1 MVLLGAFPVYKFTGS
16 SSKAVIFVGIGLTG
30 PYVFYHIKDEIFGME
45 DYFKWW
51 EKNNP
56 IELWLL
62 KGLGAFLTGIAVTG
76 LLVYNKSKYEFAD
89 FMENDTFELGLITSA
104 IVAAGFLWE
113 TSIIGGGI
121 DGFLKK
127 LFDWL

>member
-1 MVLLGAFPVYKFTGS
+1 MF
-16 SSKAVIFVGIGLTG
+16 
-30 PYVFYHIKDEIFGME
+30 VFYHIKDKIFGTD

-62 KGLGAFLTGIAVTG
+62 EGLGVFLTGVAVTG
-76 LLVYNKSKYEFAD
+76 LLVYNKSKYGFAD

-104 IVAAGFLWE
+104 IMAAGFLWE

-127 LFDWL
+127 LFDWF